1 MGFRYLHKKGTFV
14 DEHDREGVVEYR
26 GMFLRKIMSLR
37 APINHDE
44 SVFHANEDHVSSW
57 TENGRTHEVEAKGP
71 RPRNNDL

>member
-1 MGFRYLHKKGTFV
+1 MGFRYLHNKKGTFV

-44 SVFHANEDHVSSW
+44 SVFHANEDHVYS
-57 TENGRTHEVEAKGP
+57 
-71 RPRNNDL
+71 